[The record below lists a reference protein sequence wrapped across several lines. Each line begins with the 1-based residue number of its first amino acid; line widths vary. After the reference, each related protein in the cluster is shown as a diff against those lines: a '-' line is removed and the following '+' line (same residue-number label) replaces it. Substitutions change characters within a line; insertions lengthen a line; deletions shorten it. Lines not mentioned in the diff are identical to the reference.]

1 MHKVKY
7 DIKAATI
14 RRYNRRRGI
23 LLSTRPILKKQK
35 QPTSVFLV
43 LAVHCSKLYSAKTAL
58 NTTKKKLARTA
69 KRRRKEMETGFLK
82 SENISQ

>member
-1 MHKVKY
+1 MTLRLQQFVVIIDDAEFYCPHVLFYKNK
-7 DIKAATI
+7 
-14 RRYNRRRGI
+14 
-23 LLSTRPILKKQK
+23 K